1 MTWERATLGDVCL
14 KVVKRDPVATGR
26 ARIRYIDIGGID
38 GTLHRLGDVPEI
50 DSVGA
55 PSRCRQIVAA
65 GDTVFATVRPY
76 LEKIA
81 YVDGPLDGEFASTG
95 FSVLRP
101 GPRLEPKFLYYFTIS
116 QEMFDQVLP
125 YQKGVSYPAVL
136 DREVRSVSMPVP
148 PLEEQRRIVA
158 TLEDHLSRLDA
169 ADSQLDAA
177 ARRTSALS
185 AHVLAHALADATCD
199 ELPLTSLLGRDLAN
213 GRSVKT
219 RKGGF
224 PVLRLTALN
233 DGMVDLR
240 ERKPGAW
247 TADEAERFLVH
258 QGDFLISRG
267 NGSLH
272 LVGRGG
278 LVAEDP
284 DPVAFPDTLIRARPR
299 ADLLDAGF
307 LALVWNSTSVRRQI
321 EQVAKTT
328 AGIYKVNQRD
338 LGRVVV
344 PVPSLPDQRRIFAEV
359 AARRETLGRL
369 TQATGAA
376 RERSSALRRSLL
388 GAAFSGRLTGASSE
402 MSVVEGRIET

>member
-1 MTWERATLGDVCL
+1 MSEVSWTRERIGAVL
-14 KVVKRDPVATGR
+14 KVRYGKALPKDQRDDSAPFPVLGSAGRMTGTAEPLAFDPVVIIGRKGNVGQVQLETAGCWPIDTTYYAAIPERLDERFLTWQLRSLPLGKLDSSTATPSLR
-26 ARIRYIDIGGID
+26 REDLEAQ
-38 GTLHRLGDVPEI
+38 EI
-50 DSVGA
+50 
-55 PSRCRQIVAA
+55 
-65 GDTVFATVRPY
+65 
-76 LEKIA
+76 L
-81 YVDGPLDGEFASTG
+81 
-95 FSVLRP
+95 
-101 GPRLEPKFLYYFTIS
+101 
-116 QEMFDQVLP
+116 
-125 YQKGVSYPAVL
+125 
-136 DREVRSVSMPVP
+136 VP

-158 TLEDHLSRLDA
+158 ILEDHLSHLDA

-177 ARRTSALS
+177 AMRISALS

-199 ELPLTSLLGRDLAN
+199 EVPLTSLLGRDLAN

-219 RKGGF
+219 CEGGF
-224 PVLRLTALN
+224 PVLRLSALT

-299 ADLLDAGF
+299 ADLVDAGF

-321 EQVAKTT
+321 EQVARTT

-344 PVPSLPDQRRIFAEV
+344 PVPSLPDQRRILAEV
-359 AARRETLGRL
+359 AAGREALGRL

-376 RERSSALRRSLL
+376 RERSGALRRSLL
-388 GAAFSGRLTGASSE
+388 AAAFSGRLTGSSSD
-402 MSVVEGRIET
+402 MSVVEGRVEA

>member
-1 MTWERATLGDVCL
+1 MTWERATLGEVACWSSGGTPQAKNRAYYGGSIPWAVIGDLNDGIVAKTRSSITGAGL
-14 KVVKRDPVATGR
+14 SSSSAKVVPA
-26 ARIRYIDIGGID
+26 
-38 GTLHRLGDVPEI
+38 GTLLLAMYGSIGKLGIAGVDMATNQAI
-50 DSVGA
+50 ATARVGD
-55 PSRCRQIVAA
+55 RVH
-65 GDTVFATVRPY
+65 
-76 LEKIA
+76 
-81 YVDGPLDGEFASTG
+81 
-95 FSVLRP
+95 
-101 GPRLEPKFLYYFTIS
+101 PKFLFYYLLSQRRELDSAGKGATQRNIS
-116 QEMFDQVLP
+116 QSILKPWPV
-125 YQKGVSYPAVL
+125 
-136 DREVRSVSMPVP
+136 PVP

-158 TLEDHLSRLDA
+158 ILEDHLSHLDA

-219 RKGGF
+219 REGGF

-267 NGSLH
+267 NGSRH

-278 LVAEDP
+278 LVGEDP

-344 PVPSLPDQRRIFAEV
+344 PVPSLPDQRRILAEV
-359 AARRETLGRL
+359 AARREALGRL
-369 TQATGAA
+369 TQATDAA

-388 GAAFSGRLTGASSE
+388 GAAFSGRHTGSSPE
-402 MSVVEGRIET
+402 MSVVEGRIEA